1 VGNRFV
7 IWGVGSANGHYMG
20 REVFDWLLVCW
31 WCIYGKYWLWGGWAA
46 LMDTI
51 WRGRG
56 MVAVDIVGVV
66 W

>member
-1 VGNRFV
+1 MAISG
-7 IWGVGSANGHYMG
+7 GVYMVNIG
-20 REVFDWLLVCW
+20 
-31 WCIYGKYWLWGGWAA
+31 YGGWAA